1 MKYELPQIIILTD
14 NELLKNVSTSGENGG
29 ITARDREHVCASCGF
44 HVF

>member
-14 NELLKNVSTSGENGG
+14 KELMGSISTLSANDS
-29 ITARDREHVCASCGF
+29 IIRISRCASCGF